1 MGVVNQALEEMAT
14 IAAEESLT
22 EVIRTGVGTATI
34 AEDDRKDIL
43 NTWQTAAGVEEEPT
57 QSGGIPPHVVI
68 ELTAM
73 GIDVELMDGNAA
85 R

>member
-1 MGVVNQALEEMAT
+1 MGVVNMALEEMAT
-14 IAAEESLT
+14 IAAEDSLT
-22 EVIRTGVGTATI
+22 EVIRTGIGTATI
-34 AEDDRKDIL
+34 AEDDRADIL
-43 NTWQTAAGVEEEPT
+43 NTWQTVAGVKEEPAH
-57 QSGGIPPHVVI
+57 SDGIPPHVVI